1 MRKIDYETIRA
12 KLIAEYRDH
21 PNPENDAITRLEA
34 RGAEVIADLCVFV
47 MQQEGED
54 VGEVVDALMAIICIP
69 LENVIQNCVPVEY
82 QHICYERAKDAFAF
96 YLSGDGTSSEGTPV
110 PIVRKDVG
118 DA

>member
-1 MRKIDYETIRA
+1 MQKIDYETMRA
-12 KLIAEYRDH
+12 KLIAEYRGH
-21 PNPENDAITRLEA
+21 PNPGNDAIMRLEA

-54 VGEVVDALMAIICIP
+54 VDDVVDALMAIICIP
-69 LENVIQNCVPVEY
+69 LENVIKNCVPVEH
-82 QHICYERAKDAFAF
+82 QHIYYERAQDAFAF

-110 PIVRKDVG
+110 PVVRKEVG